1 VCSARGAL
9 GESARGGG
17 SVALDRVDAAAL
29 AATIGRLLDSPAE
42 LAALAAAAP
51 ARRMR
56 SWSDYA
62 DDLLAFLGELPR
74 R

>member
-1 VCSARGAL
+1 V
-9 GESARGGG
+9 
-17 SVALDRVDAAAL
+17 
-29 AATIGRLLDSPAE
+29 E
-42 LAALAAAAP
+42 LAALAAAAR

-56 SWSDYA
+56 SWSDFA